1 MLGRGF
7 FDFSADGLAE
17 DVLVNL
23 GRAGFLE
30 DTLGCTN
37 TLFLDEL
44 VRVAGVAL
52 VLDIAD
58 LFGFSS
64 ATAETAGRDRL
75 GAPFWDTDDELV
87 STFLLFLLLAFLNSV
102 DLDDFAGDGTGAG
115 ATGREVSRLGKNN
128 SSSTSMSPSPSSQ
141 INEEE
146 AERCDGASSTRAWF
160 TATGVTVSRSAA
172 IRAFSSSSS
181 R

>member
-7 FDFSADGLAE
+7 FDFSADALAE

-30 DTLGCTN
+30 DTLGCAN
-37 TLFLDEL
+37 ALFLDEL

-52 VLDIAD
+52 GLVIAD
-58 LFGFSS
+58 LFAFSP
-64 ATAETAGRDRL
+64 ATEETAGRDRW
-75 GAPFWDTDDELV
+75 GAPFWDTDGALV
-87 STFLLFLLLAFLNSV
+87 FLLFLLLAFLDSV

-115 ATGREVSRLGKNN
+115 AAGREVSRLGKNN

-146 AERCDGASSTRAWF
+146 AERCTGVSSTRAWSM
-160 TATGVTVSRSAA
+160 ATGVTVSRSAA